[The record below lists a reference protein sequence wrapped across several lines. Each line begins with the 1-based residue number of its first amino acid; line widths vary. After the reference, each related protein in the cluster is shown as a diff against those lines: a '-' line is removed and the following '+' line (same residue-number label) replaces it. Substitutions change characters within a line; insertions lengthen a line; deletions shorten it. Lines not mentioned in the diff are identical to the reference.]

1 MAGASPFV
9 FPRPQAAPPPKEE
22 QPTGPCVRDGY
33 GVRIADFDND
43 GRAEVLIHD
52 QTAAWIYKPP
62 YPAKGAPN
70 THGRPAPITGQGRY
84 GYSTN
89 QKGVMR

>member
-1 MAGASPFV
+1 MAGGSPFA
-9 FPRPQAAPPPKEE
+9 FAQTEAKSQPGEQRPI
-22 QPTGPCVRDGY
+22 GPGPDGH

-62 YPAKGAPN
+62 YPKKGAPN
-70 THGRPAPITGQGRY
+70 THESLQPITGQG
-84 GYSTN
+84 
-89 QKGVMR
+89 MRR